1 MSAQDFLRI
10 VGIALIVASAALAMA
25 AARAYCVLDIRGV
38 KDDLAGKRARG
49 ASPRAPGA
57 AGASHQGAR
66 RVKGTVPP
74 AAPAP
79 IEFRIIRREIA
90 VTSEKTIGE

>member
-1 MSAQDFLRI
+1 MSAQGFLRI

-57 AGASHQGAR
+57 AG
-66 RVKGTVPP
+66 RVKGTVSP